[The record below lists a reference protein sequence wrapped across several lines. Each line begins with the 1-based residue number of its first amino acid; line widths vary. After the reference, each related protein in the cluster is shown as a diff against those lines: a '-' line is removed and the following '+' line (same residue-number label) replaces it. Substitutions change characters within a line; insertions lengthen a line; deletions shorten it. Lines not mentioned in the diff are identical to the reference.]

1 MQTSSI
7 PNGTYTTFTHKSKNN
22 PTNSTNPNPIIT
34 SSNIYNNKYLNNI
47 KSNIDKLH
55 NSKDIKNSNCNIDM
69 NKNKNDND
77 RKKIIIDRLTCNKNQ
92 HIYTTG
98 C

>member
-1 MQTSSI
+1 
-7 PNGTYTTFTHKSKNN
+7 
-22 PTNSTNPNPIIT
+22 
-34 SSNIYNNKYLNNI
+34 
-47 KSNIDKLH
+47 
-55 NSKDIKNSNCNIDM
+55 M